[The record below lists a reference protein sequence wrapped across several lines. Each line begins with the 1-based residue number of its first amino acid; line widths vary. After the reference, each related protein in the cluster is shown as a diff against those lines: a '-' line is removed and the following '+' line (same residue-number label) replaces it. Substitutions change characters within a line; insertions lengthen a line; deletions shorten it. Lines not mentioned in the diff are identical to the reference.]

1 MLFDLRFALRQL
13 KKRPA
18 FTFVAVFTLALGIG
32 AGTAIFSVLHSVLLE
47 PLPYDDA
54 DRLVW
59 VFETV
64 DSGSPNLV
72 SGGAFNDW
80 RDGSSSFSHL
90 AISEETRQ
98 NLTGAGSPVQVS
110 GLRVSNE
117 FLPALGLTPTLG
129 RGFPDGSDR
138 PGGNAHVVVLS
149 HDFWQRQF
157 GGDQKVVGKTLSL
170 DGVPHEVLG
179 VLRAGALMEDGAE
192 FLTPLVIDGNPDEWF
207 RAGHWKHVLG
217 RLADGASLASAQTE
231 LQGIKERLESDYPA
245 FKKHWSVAVLPLKEP
260 FAGRVRPKLY
270 LLSGSVLLVLLIAC
284 VNVSNLLLAR
294 GQSRAREMAIRAAL
308 GAKKARIVRQV
319 LVESLI
325 LGLLGCALGLSFA
338 LFGIDALARLFAG
351 QVPQLLQPQINL
363 EILAVSVLMTFGCA
377 LLFGLL
383 PALRAGRTDPNRDL
397 KQTERGSVDASGRR
411 SQNLLVAAEF
421 ALTLTLLV
429 GAGLFLRSFA
439 QMLDTDPGFDT
450 ARKIAFDLSLP
461 EAKYPQ
467 PEDRYRQIEELT
479 RRVADLPGVEA
490 VGASTT
496 LPLSGTGRTELVGR
510 ADSGERPDYLSITEL
525 VGGDYFAAL
534 GVDLLRGRAFAPADQ
549 QTDAPKVAVVDRLVA
564 RQVFGT
570 EDAVG
575 QRLRALGEEWEIIG
589 VAEPVRH
596 YLTETR
602 PQPKI
607 YLPHSYS
614 TRETSLIVRTSA
626 SPAAM
631 SSSLRKTVQSADPD
645 QPVTN
650 VRTLRQAFAG
660 SLAAERTALFLLAIF
675 AGVAVCL
682 ACVGIYGVVSY
693 AVGLRSR
700 ELSIRTSLGARRRD
714 IRALVLRDGLRPA
727 AAGMAV
733 GVVLVLAASRWAGS
747 LLYEISPRDPAV
759 YGASLALLALLALA
773 SILLPARRAAR
784 SDPMEALRV
793 E

>member
-13 KKRPA
+13 KKSPA
-18 FTFVAVFTLALGIG
+18 FTFIAVFTLALGIG

-72 SGGAFNDW
+72 SGGAFKDW
-80 RDGSSSFSHL
+80 RDASTSFSHL

-98 NLTGAGSPVQVS
+98 NLTGAGAPIQVS
-110 GLRVSNE
+110 GLRVSHDY
-117 FLPALGLTPTLG
+117 LPALGIEPRLG
-129 RGFPDGSDR
+129 RGFPESSDQ
-138 PGGNAHVVVLS
+138 PGGDAQQILLS

-157 GGDQKVVGKTLSL
+157 GGERDVVGETLSL
-170 DGVPHEVLG
+170 DGTPHVILG
-179 VLRAGALMEDGAE
+179 VLPPGALMDDKAQ
-192 FLTPLVIDGNPDEWF
+192 FVVPLVIDGDPADWT
-207 RAGHWKHVLG
+207 RSGHWKHVLG
-217 RLADGASLASAQTE
+217 RLADGVSLDSAQTE
-231 LQGIKERLESDYPA
+231 LRGIKERLAADYPV
-245 FKKHWSVAVLPLKEP
+245 FKKDWSVAVVSLKTP
-260 FAGRVRPKLY
+260 FASRVKPKLF
-270 LLSGSVLLVLLIAC
+270 LLSGSVFLVLLIAC

-308 GAKKARIVRQV
+308 GAKKVRIVRQV
-319 LVESLI
+319 LVESLV
-325 LGLLGCALGLSFA
+325 LALAGCALGLSFA
-338 LFGIDALARLFAG
+338 LFGIDALVKLFAG
-351 QVPQLLQPQINL
+351 QVPNLLQPELNL
-363 EILAVSVLMTFGCA
+363 EILAFSVVMTCGCA

-439 QMLDTDPGFDT
+439 QMLHTDPGFDT
-450 ARKIAFDLSLP
+450 AQKIAFDLTLP
-461 EAKYPQ
+461 DGKYPE
-467 PEDRYRQIEELT
+467 PADRFRQIEELT
-479 RRVADLPGVEA
+479 RRVSDLPGVEA
-490 VGASTT
+490 VGASSS
-496 LPLSGTGRTELVGR
+496 LPLSGQGRTELIGR
-510 ADSGERPDYLSITEL
+510 ADSGEGPDYLSICEF
-525 VGGDYFAAL
+525 VSGDYFSAL
-534 GVDLLRGRAFAPADQ
+534 GVDLLRGRGFLPTDQ
-549 QTDAPKVAVVDRLVA
+549 DVDGPKAMVIDQRVASDL
-564 RQVFGT
+564 FGGI
-570 EDAVG
+570 DAVG
-575 QRLRALGEEWEIIG
+575 RSVRMFGDEWQVVG

-596 YLTETR
+596 HLAATH

-607 YLPHSYS
+607 YLPQAYS
-614 TRETSLIVRTSA
+614 TRETSLIVRTSV
-626 SPAAM
+626 PPTAM
-631 SSSLRKTVQSADPD
+631 AGTLRETVLAADPD

-650 VRTLRQAFAG
+650 VRTLGEAFAG
-660 SLAAERTALFLLAIF
+660 SLASERAALLLLVAF

-700 ELSIRTSLGARRRD
+700 ELSIRASLGARRGD

-727 AAGMAV
+727 SFGIAIGVLMVFAV
-733 GVVLVLAASRWAGS
+733 ARWAGS
-747 LLYEISPRDPAV
+747 LLFEVSPRDPGV
-759 YGASLALLALLALA
+759 YVGSVLLLALLAVA

-784 SDPMEALRV
+784 SDPMEALRA

>member
-1 MLFDLRFALRQL
+1 MLFDLRFAFRQL
-13 KKRPA
+13 KKRPV

-47 PLPYDDA
+47 PLPYDDP

-72 SGGAFNDW
+72 SGGAFKDW
-80 RDGSSSFSHL
+80 RAGSSSFSHL
-90 AISEETRQ
+90 AISEETHQ
-98 NLTGAGSPVQVS
+98 NLTGTGTPIQVS

-117 FLPALGLTPTLG
+117 YLPALGVAPALG
-129 RGFPDGSDR
+129 RGFPDGSDQ
-138 PGGNAHVVVLS
+138 PGGDAQLVVLS

-157 GGDQKVVGKTLSL
+157 GGDPKVVGKTLSL

-179 VLRAGALMEDGAE
+179 VLPTGALLEDHVQ
-192 FLTPLVIDGNPDEWF
+192 FLAPLVIDGDPDDWF

-217 RLADGASLASAQTE
+217 RLADDATVASAQTE
-231 LQGIKERLESDYPA
+231 LRGIKERLTSDYPA
-245 FKKHWSVAVLPLKEP
+245 FKKDWSVAVVPLKEP
-260 FAGRVRPKLY
+260 FASRVKPKLY

-294 GQSRAREMAIRAAL
+294 GHSRAREMAIRAAL

-338 LFGIDALARLFAG
+338 LFGIDALVRLFAG
-351 QVPQLLQPQINL
+351 QVPRLLQPEINL
-363 EILAVSVLMTFGCA
+363 EILGVSVLMTCGCA

-383 PALRAGRTDPNRDL
+383 PAIRAGRTDPNRDL

-421 ALTLTLLV
+421 ALTFTLLV

-450 ARKIAFDLSLP
+450 AQKIAFDLTLAEAQYP
-461 EAKYPQ
+461 EPA
-467 PEDRYRQIEELT
+467 DRMRQIDELT
-479 RRVADLPGVEA
+479 RLVAELPGVDS
-490 VGASTT
+490 VGASST
-496 LPLSGTGRTELVGR
+496 LPLSGAGRTELVGR
-510 ADSGERPDYLSITEL
+510 ADSGDRPDYLSITEF
-525 VGGDYFAAL
+525 VAGDYFPAL
-534 GVDLLRGRAFAPADQ
+534 GVDLLRGRALVAADQ
-549 QTDAPKVAVVDRLVA
+549 RTDAPKVAVVDRLVA
-564 RQVFGT
+564 LQVFGT

-575 QRLRALGEEWEIIG
+575 QRLRALGDEWEIVG

-602 PQPKI
+602 PQPKV
-607 YLPHSYS
+607 YLPHAYS
-614 TRETSLIVRTSA
+614 TSQTSLIARTSA
-626 SPAAM
+626 APAAL
-631 SSSLRKTVQSADPD
+631 SSALRQAVQSADPD

-650 VRTLRQAFAG
+650 VRTLQQAFIG
-660 SLAAERTALFLLAIF
+660 SLAAERTALMLLAVF

-700 ELSIRTSLGARRRD
+700 ELSIRASLGAQRRD
-714 IRALVLRDGLRPA
+714 IRRLVVWDGLRPA

-733 GVVLVLAASRWAGS
+733 GVLLVLAASRWAGS

-773 SILLPARRAAR
+773 SILLPARRAAG
-784 SDPMEALRV
+784 SDPMQALRS